1 MPGDVVVIS
10 SNNPAYNAV
19 KVQSVAYSLT
29 DTKASVN
36 YVVPSK
42 ADTVTITL
50 TSTNPAVTVSP
61 VSNGA
66 VNLRK
71 ADDHTAPTEEPGNFK
86 VGDDLYID
94 ILPAYGYQLKKLE
107 VKKTNDGTAV
117 TTTPSSTEGYA
128 TVSSIPVGGVTI
140 TATFEPKTVV
150 LNFTPT
156 VTGAVPGVVADV
168 STGNGINE
176 SGTTTVSTTFGQT
189 ISITP
194 ADGYEW
200 ASGAMTV
207 KVGGTSVSVSGSGN
221 NGARSFEI
229 TDEGTYTITLS
240 LVHK

>member
-1 MPGDVVVIS
+1 M
-10 SNNPAYNAV
+10 
-19 KVQSVAYSLT
+19 
-29 DTKASVN
+29 
-36 YVVPSK
+36 
-42 ADTVTITL
+42 
-50 TSTNPAVTVSP
+50 
-61 VSNGA
+61 
-66 VNLRK
+66 
-71 ADDHTAPTEEPGNFK
+71 
-86 VGDDLYID
+86 
-94 ILPAYGYQLKKLE
+94 
-107 VKKTNDGTAV
+107 

-176 SGTTTVSTTFGQT
+176 SGTTTISTTFGQT
-189 ISITP
+189 ISVTP

-207 KVGGTSVSVSGSGN
+207 KVGSTNVSVSGSGN